1 MYRKPYTIHKKSM
14 RANVSSHQNCRIQDQ
29 HTKISYFHTLGMNSL
44 KRNYENNSMKYSTE
58 RINYLGI
65 KLPKKLLDCKVKTT
79 NVDE

>member
-1 MYRKPYTIHKKSM
+1 MDRVGFSIYEIISSANTGSTHK
-14 RANVSSHQNCRIQDQ
+14 NQL
-29 HTKISYFHTLGMNSL
+29 YFHTPGMNSL

-65 KLPKKLLDCKVKTT
+65 KLPKKLLDCKLKTT